1 MERNE
6 LCWCGSGKKY
16 KKCHLM
22 IEEKREKRKLN
33 VLMAKKQSKVRQRKK
48 SKKFFKNIY
57 FVCLTFTLK
66 KAISIVRGK
75 NNTLPPLAQSRIR
88 ICK

>member
-1 MERNE
+1 MDYFLFNF
-6 LCWCGSGKKY
+6 SGVQFHY
-16 KKCHLM
+16 TM
-22 IEEKREKRKLN
+22 SQE
-33 VLMAKKQSKVRQRKK
+33 KK

-66 KAISIVRGK
+66 KAISKVRGK

>member
-1 MERNE
+1 MAMFC
-6 LCWCGSGKKY
+6 LFYTHGLKKNY
-16 KKCHLM
+16 
-22 IEEKREKRKLN
+22 
-33 VLMAKKQSKVRQRKK
+33 
-48 SKKFFKNIY
+48 KKFFKNIY

-66 KAISIVRGK
+66 KAISKVRGK